1 MTDATPSFEQLLKN
15 LDQAMFAD
23 RHRLR
28 RQLHDLRKKAGD
40 APIDAERLAQWLER
54 FQASVAKVEARR
66 RSVPVMRYDDSLPIA
81 AKRDEIKAAL
91 EKHQVLVIA
100 GETGSGKTTQLPKIC
115 LEIGRGVHGLIGHT
129 QPRRLAARSVAT
141 RVAEEIGTPLGELV
155 GYQVR
160 FEDQSKDSS
169 LIKLMTDGILLAETQ
184 HDRFL
189 EKYDTII
196 VDEAHERS
204 LNIDFLLGY
213 LKTLLPRRP
222 DLKVIIT
229 SATIDL
235 ERFSQHFNG
244 APIVEVSGRTYP
256 VETWYRPLSAE
267 VDEDGNRVEDD
278 LTVDQGILAALDEI
292 DAHEKSIGKRPGD
305 VLVFLPG
312 EREIRD
318 AAEVLRKAN
327 LKFTEVLPLY
337 ARLTPA
343 EQQKIFQPR
352 PGRKIV
358 LATNVAETSLTV
370 PGIRYVIDSGTARIS
385 RYSYRAKVQRL
396 PIEAVSQASANQ
408 RKGRC
413 GRVEPGICIRLYSEE
428 DFLGRPEFTDPE
440 ILRTNLA
447 AVILQ
452 MLHLRLGQ
460 IEDFPFIEPPDG
472 KAISDGFNLLQELSA
487 VNRENQLT
495 PLGRQLAR
503 LPIDPRLGRM
513 LLEAAKLGSM
523 AEVLIVAS
531 ALSVQDVRER
541 PADRQQQADQAHA
554 QWKDP
559 DSDFAALINLWRGF
573 EEQRQALGSNAL
585 RTWCRKNFL
594 NYLRLREW
602 RDAHRQLTLIVRELK
617 LDAQLRAERERKG
630 AEATA
635 RGQDRS
641 HKGTDTPRGSG
652 LDREEGGTGA
662 KDRGQDRS
670 NKGTD
675 TPRGSGLDHDE
686 GSAGAK
692 DRGQD
697 RSNKG
702 TSARGSGLDREERN
716 AAAEDRGQDH
726 SHKGANTRRGSGLDR
741 EEGPAG
747 GKDRGQDHSH
757 KGTDTLCGSGL
768 DREEGSAETKAD
780 TGQKDRA
787 HAEGPVRTTDKRV
800 NAKLVQQ
807 AEASEAAVRAK
818 SYAAVHKAILS
829 GLLSQVGHKTE
840 EGDFLGARQRR
851 FWVHPSS
858 VIGRKKPNWI
868 MAAELVETTKLF
880 ARMVAKI
887 EPDWIEPLAKHLI
900 KTNHFEPHWEKKRG
914 QVVAFEQV
922 TLYGMIVVARRPVHF
937 GPIDPPAARELFIRE
952 GLVRGEIH
960 SRAKALTANR
970 ELLELFDEL
979 EAKARRRDIIADE
992 DTLFAYYDARLPQ
1005 DIYQTA
1011 SFETWY
1017 KRESAKN
1024 PQLLV
1029 MRDEDVL
1036 ARDAS
1041 EVTAAQYPDHLRI
1054 GELQLPLEY
1063 HFEPNHPRDG
1073 VTLRVPAP
1081 LLPQLR
1087 AERLAWLVPG
1097 LIEAKAVALVRN
1109 LPKAIRKNFVP
1120 VPDFVKAAL
1129 SKITFGEGA
1138 LPDALGRELLRMTGA
1153 RVPDEAWAEAALGL
1167 ESHLKMNIEV
1177 VDARGKFLGE
1187 GRDLAELTAR
1197 FSEASQAALAPPQ
1210 QKAEQKPV
1218 EAKGFAQV
1226 AEKAQAKMAG
1236 LSMTVYPAL
1245 VEENAVVKEG
1255 RFPTQAEADYQ
1266 HRRALQR
1273 LLLQQL
1279 AEPAKYLR
1287 NKLPG
1292 LTELALLYR
1301 DMGKVDALVE
1311 DILLASL
1318 DSCILDGEAQLPR
1331 DGAALASLAERK
1343 RGDWATH
1350 AERLARLT
1358 LDILKLWHGLQKR
1371 FKGKIDLAQAVALND
1386 IKAQLGNLI
1395 YPGFVRETPTE
1406 WLKEY
1411 PRYLKTIEQRFE
1423 KIGAQLQR
1431 DRVWSGELAGYWE
1444 QYQARLN
1451 KHQQEG
1457 KRDPEL
1463 ALYRWMLEEYRVSL
1477 WAQQLGTKMAV
1488 SDKRLNKQWSQV
1500 EA

>member
-1 MTDATPSFEQLLKN
+1 MTDATPAFDTLHKN
-15 LDQAMFAD
+15 LDQAFSAD

-28 RQLHDLRKKAGD
+28 RQLHELRKKPD
-40 APIDAERLAQWLER
+40 ESKLAQWLER
-54 FQASVAKVEARR
+54 FQASVAKVETRR
-66 RSVPVMRYDDSLPIA
+66 QSVPTIRYDDALPIA

-141 RVAEEIGTPLGELV
+141 RVAEEIGAPLGELV

-160 FEDQSKDSS
+160 FEDQSTERT

-204 LNIDFLLGY
+204 LNIDFLLGF

-235 ERFSQHFNG
+235 ERFSKHFND
-244 APIVEVSGRTYP
+244 APVIEVSGRTYP
-256 VETWYRPLSAE
+256 VETWYRPLAAE
-267 VDEDGNRVEDD
+267 TDEDGNRVEDD

-292 DAHEKSIGKRPGD
+292 EAHEKSIGKRPGD

-312 EREIRD
+312 EREIRE
-318 AAEVLRKAN
+318 AAEMLRKAN
-327 LKFTEVLPLY
+327 LRFTEVLPLY
-337 ARLTPA
+337 ARLTPG
-343 EQQKIFQPR
+343 EQQKIFKPAA
-352 PGRKIV
+352 GRKIV

-428 DFLGRPEFTDPE
+428 DFLSRPEFTDPE

-452 MLHLRLGQ
+452 MLHLRLGDIQ
-460 IEDFPFIEPPDG
+460 DFPFIEPPDG

-513 LLEAAKLGSM
+513 MLEAAQQGSL

-573 EEQRQALGSNAL
+573 EEKRQELGSNPL
-585 RTWCRKNFL
+585 RSWCRKNFL

-602 RDAHRQLTLIVRELK
+602 RDAHRQLTLIARELK
-617 LDAQLRAERERKG
+617 LGAGKAVDGSGHPPYAKSGSRRVENAEGFSTRRAE
-630 AEATA
+630 AVPT
-635 RGQDRS
+635 
-641 HKGTDTPRGSG
+641 TDT
-652 LDREEGGTGA
+652 
-662 KDRGQDRS
+662 K
-670 NKGTD
+670 
-675 TPRGSGLDHDE
+675 
-686 GSAGAK
+686 
-692 DRGQD
+692 
-697 RSNKG
+697 
-702 TSARGSGLDREERN
+702 
-716 AAAEDRGQDH
+716 
-726 SHKGANTRRGSGLDR
+726 
-741 EEGPAG
+741 
-747 GKDRGQDHSH
+747 
-757 KGTDTLCGSGL
+757 
-768 DREEGSAETKAD
+768 
-780 TGQKDRA
+780 
-787 HAEGPVRTTDKRV
+787 V
-800 NAKLVQQ
+800 NVILRQQ
-807 AEASEAAVRAK
+807 AEASEAAQKAK
-818 SYAAVHKAILS
+818 SYAAVHKAILA
-829 GLLSQVGHKTE
+829 GLLSQIGHKTE

-858 VIGRKKPNWI
+858 VIGRKKPSWI

-887 EPDWIEPLAKHLI
+887 EPDWIEPLAGHLI
-900 KTNHFEPHWEKKRG
+900 KKNHFEPHWEKKRG
-914 QVVAFEQV
+914 QVVAYEQV
-922 TLYGMIVVARRPVHF
+922 TLYGLIVVGKRPVHY
-937 GPIDPPAARELFIRE
+937 GPVDPLTARELFIRE
-952 GLVRGEIH
+952 GLVRGEIN
-960 SRAKALTANR
+960 SRARALSANR
-970 ELLELFDEL
+970 QLLERMDEL
-979 EAKARRRDIIADE
+979 EAKARRRDILADE
-992 DTLFAYYDARLPQ
+992 ETLYAYYEARLPT

-1011 SFETWY
+1011 SFENWY
-1017 KRESAKN
+1017 KRESQKN

-1029 MRDEDVL
+1029 MREEDVL
-1036 ARDAS
+1036 ARDAR
-1041 EVTAAQYPDHLRI
+1041 EVTAAQYPDTLRI
-1054 GELQLPLEY
+1054 GELQLPLDY

-1087 AERLAWLVPG
+1087 AERLDWLVPG

-1120 VPDFVKAAL
+1120 VPDFVGAAL
-1129 SKITFGEGA
+1129 GKIAFGDGA
-1138 LPDALGRELLRMTGA
+1138 LPEALGRELLRMTGA
-1153 RVPDEAWAEAALGL
+1153 RVPDEAWAEAAAGL
-1167 ESHLKMNIEV
+1167 DSHLKMNIEV

-1197 FSEASQAALAPPQ
+1197 FNEASQAALAPPQ

-1245 VEENAVVKEG
+1245 VEEGGVVKEG
-1255 RFPTQAEADYQ
+1255 RFPTQAEAEYQ

-1287 NKLPG
+1287 SKLPG
-1292 LTELALLYR
+1292 LTELGLLYR

-1318 DSCILDGEAQLPR
+1318 DSCILDGETTLPR
-1331 DGAALASLAERK
+1331 DGAALASLAEKR
-1343 RGDWATH
+1343 RGDWTGH
-1350 AERLARLT
+1350 AERLARLV
-1358 LDILKLWHGLQKR
+1358 LDILKHWHGLQKR
-1371 FKGKIDLAQAVALND
+1371 FKGRIDLAQAVALND
-1386 IKAQLGNLI
+1386 IKAQLGNLV
-1395 YPGFVRETPTE
+1395 YPGFVRETPAQ
-1406 WLKEY
+1406 WLREY
-1411 PRYLKTIEQRFE
+1411 PRYLKAIEQRFE

-1444 QYQARLN
+1444 QYQARLK

-1463 ALYRWMLEEYRVSL
+1463 IQYRWMLEEYRVSL
-1477 WAQQLGTKMAV
+1477 WAQQLGTKMPV

-1500 EA
+1500 EP

>member
-1 MTDATPSFEQLLKN
+1 MTDATPAIDTLLKN
-15 LDQAMFAD
+15 LDQALFAD

-28 RQLHDLRKKAGD
+28 RQLHELRKQPDEAK
-40 APIDAERLAQWLER
+40 LAQWLER

-66 RSVPVMRYDDSLPIA
+66 QSVPRIRYDDSLPIA

-189 EKYDTII
+189 ERYDTII

-204 LNIDFLLGY
+204 LNIDFLLGF

-235 ERFSQHFNG
+235 QRFSEHFDG

-256 VETWYRPLSAE
+256 VETWYRPLAAE
-267 VDEDGNRVEDD
+267 IDEDGNRVEDD

-292 DAHEKSIGKRPGD
+292 TAHEQSVGKRPGD

-452 MLHLRLGQ
+452 MLHLRLGDIQ
-460 IEDFPFIEPPDG
+460 DFPFIEPPDG

-495 PLGRQLAR
+495 PMGRQLAR

-513 LLEAAKLGSM
+513 LLEAAQQGSL

-541 PADRQQQADQAHA
+541 PADRQQAADQAHA

-573 EEQRQALGSNAL
+573 EEKRQELGSNPL

-602 RDAHRQLTLIVRELK
+602 RDAHRQLTLIARELK
-617 LDAQLRAERERKG
+617 L
-630 AEATA
+630 
-635 RGQDRS
+635 
-641 HKGTDTPRGSG
+641 GSG
-652 LDREEGGTGA
+652 
-662 KDRGQDRS
+662 RS
-670 NKGTD
+670 AD
-675 TPRGSGLDHDE
+675 GSGQPHADKARRVEDGE
-686 GSAGAK
+686 ASSARSAGASTQPAPSK
-692 DRGQD
+692 D
-697 RSNKG
+697 
-702 TSARGSGLDREERN
+702 
-716 AAAEDRGQDH
+716 
-726 SHKGANTRRGSGLDR
+726 
-741 EEGPAG
+741 
-747 GKDRGQDHSH
+747 
-757 KGTDTLCGSGL
+757 
-768 DREEGSAETKAD
+768 TK
-780 TGQKDRA
+780 
-787 HAEGPVRTTDKRV
+787 V
-800 NAKLVQQ
+800 NVILRQQ
-807 AEASEAAVRAK
+807 AEASEAAQKAK
-818 SYAAVHKAILS
+818 SYASVHKAILA
-829 GLLSQVGHKTE
+829 GLLSQIGNKTE

-858 VIGRKKPNWI
+858 VIGRKKPNWL

-887 EPDWIEPLAKHLI
+887 EPDWIEPLAGHLI
-900 KTNHFEPHWEKKRG
+900 KKNHFEPHWEKKRG
-914 QVVAFEQV
+914 QVVAYEQV
-922 TLYGMIVVARRPVHF
+922 TLYGMIVVGRRPVHY

-952 GLVRGEIH
+952 GLVRGEMH
-960 SRAKALTANR
+960 SRARALSANR
-970 ELLELFDEL
+970 ELLERLDEL
-979 EAKARRRDIIADE
+979 EAKARRRDILADE
-992 DTLFAYYDARLPQ
+992 ETLFDYYDARLPA

-1011 SFETWY
+1011 SFENWY

-1024 PQLLV
+1024 PQLLI
-1029 MRDEDVL
+1029 MREEDVL
-1036 ARDAS
+1036 AREAS
-1041 EVTAAQYPDHLRI
+1041 EVTAAQYPDYLRI

-1087 AERLAWLVPG
+1087 SERLDWLVPG
-1097 LIEAKAVALVRN
+1097 LLETKAVALVRN
-1109 LPKAIRKNFVP
+1109 LPKALRKNFVP
-1120 VPDFVKAAL
+1120 VPDFVGAAL
-1129 SKITFGEGA
+1129 AKIAFGEGS
-1138 LPDALGRELLRMTGA
+1138 LPEALGRELLRMTGA
-1153 RVPDEAWAEAALGL
+1153 RVSDDAWAEAAAGL

-1197 FSEASQAALAPPQ
+1197 FAEASQAALAPPQ

-1245 VEENAVVKEG
+1245 VEEAGVVKEG
-1255 RFPTQAEADYQ
+1255 RFPTQAEAEWQ

-1292 LTELALLYR
+1292 LTELGLLYR
-1301 DMGKVDALVE
+1301 DMGKVDGLVE

-1343 RGDWATH
+1343 RGDWTAH

-1358 LDILKLWHGLQKR
+1358 LEILKHWHGLQKR

-1386 IKAQLGNLI
+1386 IKAQLGNLV
-1395 YPGFVRETPTE
+1395 YPGFVRETPAE

-1411 PRYLKTIEQRFE
+1411 PRYLKAIEQRFE
-1423 KIGAQLQR
+1423 KIGSQLQR

-1444 QYQARLN
+1444 QYQVRLK
-1451 KHQQEG
+1451 KHLQEG
-1457 KRDPEL
+1457 KRDAEL

-1477 WAQQLGTKMAV
+1477 WAQQLGTRMAV

-1500 EA
+1500 EP

>member
-1 MTDATPSFEQLLKN
+1 MTDATPAFDTLHKN
-15 LDQAMFAD
+15 LDQAFSAD

-28 RQLHDLRKKAGD
+28 RQLHELRKKPDESKLG
-40 APIDAERLAQWLER
+40 QWLER
-54 FQASVAKVEARR
+54 FQASVAKVETRR
-66 RSVPVMRYDDSLPIA
+66 QSVPAIRYDDALPIA

-141 RVAEEIGTPLGELV
+141 RVAEEIGAPLGELV

-160 FEDQSKDSS
+160 FEDQSTERT

-189 EKYDTII
+189 EKYDTLI

-204 LNIDFLLGY
+204 LNIDFLLGF

-235 ERFSQHFNG
+235 ERFSKHFTD
-244 APIVEVSGRTYP
+244 APIIEVSGRTYP
-256 VETWYRPLSAE
+256 VETWYRPLAAE
-267 VDEDGNRVEDD
+267 TDEDGNRVEDD

-292 DAHEKSIGKRPGD
+292 ETHEKAVGKRPGD

-312 EREIRD
+312 EREIRE
-318 AAEVLRKAN
+318 AAEMLRKAN
-327 LKFTEVLPLY
+327 LRFTEVLPLY
-337 ARLTPA
+337 ARLTPG
-343 EQQKIFQPR
+343 EQQKIFKPAA
-352 PGRKIV
+352 GRKIV

-428 DFLGRPEFTDPE
+428 DFLSRPEFTDPE

-452 MLHLRLGQ
+452 MLHLRLGDIQ
-460 IEDFPFIEPPDG
+460 DFPFIEPPDG

-513 LLEAAKLGSM
+513 MLEAAQQGSL
-523 AEVLIVAS
+523 AEVLVVAS

-573 EEQRQALGSNAL
+573 EEKRQELGSNPL
-585 RTWCRKNFL
+585 RSWCRKNFL

-602 RDAHRQLTLIVRELK
+602 RDAHRQLTLIARELK
-617 LDAQLRAERERKG
+617 LGAGKAVDGSGHPPYAKSGSRRVENAEGFSTRP
-630 AEATA
+630 AEAVPT
-635 RGQDRS
+635 
-641 HKGTDTPRGSG
+641 TDT
-652 LDREEGGTGA
+652 
-662 KDRGQDRS
+662 K
-670 NKGTD
+670 
-675 TPRGSGLDHDE
+675 
-686 GSAGAK
+686 
-692 DRGQD
+692 
-697 RSNKG
+697 
-702 TSARGSGLDREERN
+702 
-716 AAAEDRGQDH
+716 
-726 SHKGANTRRGSGLDR
+726 
-741 EEGPAG
+741 
-747 GKDRGQDHSH
+747 
-757 KGTDTLCGSGL
+757 
-768 DREEGSAETKAD
+768 
-780 TGQKDRA
+780 
-787 HAEGPVRTTDKRV
+787 V
-800 NAKLVQQ
+800 NAIVRQQ
-807 AEASEAAVRAK
+807 AEASEAAQKAK
-818 SYAAVHKAILS
+818 GYAAVHKAILA
-829 GLLSQVGHKTE
+829 GLLSQIGHKTE

-858 VIGRKKPNWI
+858 VIGRKKPSWI

-887 EPDWIEPLAKHLI
+887 EPDWIEPLAGHLI
-900 KTNHFEPHWEKKRG
+900 KKNHFEPHWEKKRG
-914 QVVAFEQV
+914 QVVAYEQV
-922 TLYGMIVVARRPVHF
+922 TLYGLIVVGKRPVHY
-937 GPIDPPAARELFIRE
+937 GPVDPLAARELFIRE
-952 GLVRGEIH
+952 GLVRGEIN
-960 SRAKALTANR
+960 SRARALSANR
-970 ELLELFDEL
+970 QLLERMDEL
-979 EAKARRRDIIADE
+979 EAKARRRDILADE
-992 DTLFAYYDARLPQ
+992 ETLYAYYEARLPT

-1011 SFETWY
+1011 SFDNWY
-1017 KRESAKN
+1017 KRESQKN

-1029 MRDEDVL
+1029 MREEDVL
-1036 ARDAS
+1036 ARDAR
-1041 EVTAAQYPDHLRI
+1041 EVTAAQYPDTLRI
-1054 GELQLPLEY
+1054 GELQLPLDY

-1087 AERLAWLVPG
+1087 AERLDWLVPG

-1120 VPDFVKAAL
+1120 VPDFVGAAL
-1129 SKITFGEGA
+1129 GKIAFGDGA
-1138 LPDALGRELLRMTGA
+1138 LPEALGRELLRMTGA
-1153 RVPDEAWAEAALGL
+1153 RVPDEAWAEAAAGL
-1167 ESHLKMNIEV
+1167 DSHLKMNIEV

-1197 FSEASQAALAPPQ
+1197 FNEASQAALAPPQ

-1245 VEENAVVKEG
+1245 VEEGGVVKEG
-1255 RFPTQAEADYQ
+1255 RFPTQAEAEYQ

-1287 NKLPG
+1287 SKLPG
-1292 LTELALLYR
+1292 LTELGLLYR

-1318 DSCILDGEAQLPR
+1318 DSCILDGETTLPR
-1331 DGAALASLAERK
+1331 DGAALASLAEKR
-1343 RGDWATH
+1343 RGDWTGH
-1350 AERLARLT
+1350 AERLARLV
-1358 LDILKLWHGLQKR
+1358 LDILKHWHGLQKR
-1371 FKGKIDLAQAVALND
+1371 FKGRIDLAQAVALND
-1386 IKAQLGNLI
+1386 IKAQLANLV
-1395 YPGFVRETPTE
+1395 YPGFVRETPAQ
-1406 WLKEY
+1406 WLREY
-1411 PRYLKTIEQRFE
+1411 PRYLKAIEQRFE

-1431 DRVWSGELAGYWE
+1431 DRVWSGELVGYWE
-1444 QYQARLN
+1444 QYQARLK

-1463 ALYRWMLEEYRVSL
+1463 IQYRWMLEEYRVSL
-1477 WAQQLGTKMAV
+1477 WAQQLGTKMPV

-1500 EA
+1500 EP

>member
-1 MTDATPSFEQLLKN
+1 MTDATPAFDTLHKN
-15 LDQAMFAD
+15 LDQAFSAD

-28 RQLHDLRKKAGD
+28 RQLHELRKKPD
-40 APIDAERLAQWLER
+40 ESKLAQWLER
-54 FQASVAKVEARR
+54 FQASAAKVEARR
-66 RSVPVMRYDDSLPIA
+66 QSVPAIRYDDALPIA

-160 FEDQSKDSS
+160 FEDQSTERT

-189 EKYDTII
+189 EKYDTLI

-204 LNIDFLLGY
+204 LNIDFLLGF

-222 DLKVIIT
+222 DLKVIVT

-235 ERFSQHFNG
+235 ERFSKHFDN
-244 APIVEVSGRTYP
+244 APIIEVSGRTYP
-256 VETWYRPLSAE
+256 VETWYRPLAAE
-267 VDEDGNRVEDD
+267 TDEDGNRVEDD

-292 DAHEKSIGKRPGD
+292 EAHEKSVGKRPGD

-312 EREIRD
+312 EREIRE
-318 AAEVLRKAN
+318 AAEMLRKAN
-327 LKFTEVLPLY
+327 LRFTEVLPLY
-337 ARLTPA
+337 ARLTPG
-343 EQQKIFQPR
+343 EQQKIFKPAA
-352 PGRKIV
+352 GRKIV

-428 DFLGRPEFTDPE
+428 DFLSRPEFTDPE

-452 MLHLRLGQ
+452 MLHLRLGDIQ
-460 IEDFPFIEPPDG
+460 DFPFIEPPDG

-513 LLEAAKLGSM
+513 MLEAAQQGSL

-573 EEQRQALGSNAL
+573 EEKRQELGSNPL
-585 RTWCRKNFL
+585 RSWCRKNFL

-602 RDAHRQLTLIVRELK
+602 RDAHRQLTLIARELK
-617 LDAQLRAERERKG
+617 LGAGKAVDGSGHPPYAKSGSRRVENAEGFSTRP
-630 AEATA
+630 AEAVPT
-635 RGQDRS
+635 
-641 HKGTDTPRGSG
+641 TDT
-652 LDREEGGTGA
+652 
-662 KDRGQDRS
+662 K
-670 NKGTD
+670 
-675 TPRGSGLDHDE
+675 
-686 GSAGAK
+686 
-692 DRGQD
+692 
-697 RSNKG
+697 
-702 TSARGSGLDREERN
+702 
-716 AAAEDRGQDH
+716 
-726 SHKGANTRRGSGLDR
+726 
-741 EEGPAG
+741 
-747 GKDRGQDHSH
+747 
-757 KGTDTLCGSGL
+757 
-768 DREEGSAETKAD
+768 
-780 TGQKDRA
+780 
-787 HAEGPVRTTDKRV
+787 V
-800 NAKLVQQ
+800 NAIVRQQ
-807 AEASEAAVRAK
+807 AEASEAAQKAK
-818 SYAAVHKAILS
+818 GYAAVHKAILA
-829 GLLSQVGHKTE
+829 GLLSQIGHKTE

-858 VIGRKKPNWI
+858 VIGRKKPSWI

-887 EPDWIEPLAKHLI
+887 EPDWIEPLAGHLI
-900 KTNHFEPHWEKKRG
+900 KKNHFEPHWEKKRG
-914 QVVAFEQV
+914 QVVAYEQV
-922 TLYGMIVVARRPVHF
+922 TLYGLTVVGKRPVHY
-937 GPIDPPAARELFIRE
+937 GPVDSVAARELFIRE
-952 GLVRGEIH
+952 GLVRGEIN
-960 SRAKALTANR
+960 SRARALSANR
-970 ELLELFDEL
+970 QLLERMDEL
-979 EAKARRRDIIADE
+979 EAKARRRDILADE
-992 DTLFAYYDARLPQ
+992 ETLYAYYEARLPT

-1011 SFETWY
+1011 SFENWY
-1017 KRESAKN
+1017 KRESQKN

-1029 MRDEDVL
+1029 MREEDVL
-1036 ARDAS
+1036 ARDAR
-1041 EVTAAQYPDHLRI
+1041 EVTAAQYPDTLRI
-1054 GELQLPLEY
+1054 GELQLPLDY

-1087 AERLAWLVPG
+1087 AERLDWLVPG

-1120 VPDFVKAAL
+1120 VPDFVGAAL
-1129 SKITFGEGA
+1129 GKIAFGDGA
-1138 LPDALGRELLRMTGA
+1138 LPEALGRELLRMTGA
-1153 RVPDEAWAEAALGL
+1153 RVPDEAWAEAAAGL
-1167 ESHLKMNIEV
+1167 DSHLKMNIEV

-1197 FSEASQAALAPPQ
+1197 FNEASQAALAPPQ

-1245 VEENAVVKEG
+1245 VEEGGVVKEG
-1255 RFPTQAEADYQ
+1255 RFPTQAEAEYQ

-1279 AEPAKYLR
+1279 AESAKYLR
-1287 NKLPG
+1287 SKLPG
-1292 LTELALLYR
+1292 LTELGLLYR

-1318 DSCILDGEAQLPR
+1318 DSCILDGETTLPR
-1331 DGAALASLAERK
+1331 DGAALASLAEKR
-1343 RGDWATH
+1343 RGDWTGH
-1350 AERLARLT
+1350 AERLARLV
-1358 LDILKLWHGLQKR
+1358 LDILKHWHGLQKR
-1371 FKGKIDLAQAVALND
+1371 FKGRIDLAQAVALND
-1386 IKAQLGNLI
+1386 IKAQLANLV
-1395 YPGFVRETPTE
+1395 YPGFVRETPAQ
-1406 WLKEY
+1406 WLREY
-1411 PRYLKTIEQRFE
+1411 PRYLKAIEQRFE

-1431 DRVWSGELAGYWE
+1431 DRVWSGELVGYWE
-1444 QYQARLN
+1444 QYQARLK

-1463 ALYRWMLEEYRVSL
+1463 IQYRWMLEEYRVSL
-1477 WAQQLGTKMAV
+1477 WAQQLGTKMPV

-1500 EA
+1500 EP

>member
-66 RSVPVMRYDDSLPIA
+66 QSVPVMRYDDSLPIA

-235 ERFSQHFNG
+235 ERFSEHFSG

-513 LLEAAKLGSM
+513 LLEASKLGSL

-641 HKGTDTPRGSG
+641 HKGTPARGSG

-670 NKGTD
+670 HND
-675 TPRGSGLDHDE
+675 TPARGSGLDREE
-686 GSAGAK
+686 GSAGAE

-702 TSARGSGLDREERN
+702 TDTPG
-716 AAAEDRGQDH
+716 
-726 SHKGANTRRGSGLDR
+726 GSGLDR
-741 EEGPAG
+741 EEG
-747 GKDRGQDHSH
+747 
-757 KGTDTLCGSGL
+757 GT
-768 DREEGSAETKAD
+768 ETKAD

-800 NAKLVQQ
+800 NAKLAQQ
-807 AEASEAAVRAK
+807 AEASEAAMRAK

-887 EPDWIEPLAKHLI
+887 EPDWIEPLARHLI

-952 GLVRGEIH
+952 GLVRGEMH

-1087 AERLAWLVPG
+1087 AGRLDWLVPG

-1153 RVPDEAWAEAALGL
+1153 RVSDEAWAEAAVGL

-1187 GRDLAELTAR
+1187 GRDLAELTAH

-1301 DMGKVDALVE
+1301 DMGKIDALVE

-1343 RGDWATH
+1343 RGDWAPH

-1386 IKAQLGNLI
+1386 IKAQLGNLV

-1411 PRYLKTIEQRFE
+1411 PRYLKAIEQRFE

-1431 DRVWSGELAGYWE
+1431 NRVWSGELAGYWE

-1488 SDKRLNKQWSQV
+1488 SDKRLSKQWGQV

>member
-66 RSVPVMRYDDSLPIA
+66 QSVPVMRYDDSLPIA

-189 EKYDTII
+189 ERYDTII

-235 ERFSQHFNG
+235 ERFSEHFNG
-244 APIVEVSGRTYP
+244 APIVEVSGRTFP
-256 VETWYRPLSAE
+256 VDTWYRPLAAE
-267 VDEDGNRVEDD
+267 TDEDGNRVEDD

-292 DAHEKSIGKRPGD
+292 DAHERSIGKRPGD

-343 EQQKIFQPR
+343 EQQKIFR
-352 PGRKIV
+352 PAAGRKIV

-513 LLEAAKLGSM
+513 LLEASKLGSL

-573 EEQRQALGSNAL
+573 EEQRQVLGSNAL

-641 HKGTDTPRGSG
+641 HKGTDTPGGSG

-662 KDRGQDRS
+662 EDRGQDHS

-675 TPRGSGLDHDE
+675 TPG
-686 GSAGAK
+686 
-692 DRGQD
+692 
-697 RSNKG
+697 
-702 TSARGSGLDREERN
+702 
-716 AAAEDRGQDH
+716 
-726 SHKGANTRRGSGLDR
+726 GSGLDR
-741 EEGPAG
+741 EEGN
-747 GKDRGQDHSH
+747 
-757 KGTDTLCGSGL
+757 
-768 DREEGSAETKAD
+768 AETKAD
-780 TGQKDRA
+780 TQEKDRA
-787 HAEGPVRTTDKRV
+787 HAEGSVRTTDKRV
-800 NAKLVQQ
+800 NAKLAQQ

-829 GLLSQVGHKTE
+829 GLLSQIGHKTE

-887 EPDWIEPLAKHLI
+887 EPDWIEPLARHLI

-952 GLVRGEIH
+952 GLVRGEMH

-1087 AERLAWLVPG
+1087 AERLDWLVPG

-1153 RVPDEAWAEAALGL
+1153 RVSDEAWAEAAVGL

-1187 GRDLAELTAR
+1187 GRDLAELTAH

-1245 VEENAVVKEG
+1245 VEENVVVKEG

-1287 NKLPG
+1287 YKLPG

-1301 DMGKVDALVE
+1301 DMGKIDALVE

-1343 RGDWATH
+1343 RGDWAPH

-1386 IKAQLGNLI
+1386 IKAQLGNLV

-1411 PRYLKTIEQRFE
+1411 PRYLKAIEQRFE

-1431 DRVWSGELAGYWE
+1431 DRVWSGELVGYWE
-1444 QYQARLN
+1444 QYQTRLK

-1463 ALYRWMLEEYRVSL
+1463 TLYRWMLEEYRVSL

-1488 SDKRLNKQWSQV
+1488 SDKRLNKQWGQV